1 MYISITHFSN
11 DADFQHLIW
20 TLTLEGKLAVCPALQ
35 TAKRVLDM
43 GTGTGVWAIAFGEW
57 SPYSLCSGV
66 ALANSSCS
74 YSERIQG
81 RGGLILAS
89 SYS

>member
-1 MYISITHFSN
+1 MYLPMAHSSN

-20 TLTLEGKLAVCPALQ
+20 TLTLEGKLAVCPAHQ

-57 SPYSLCSGV
+57 SSCSLCSGEV
-66 ALANSSCS
+66 PANGSRFTAN
-74 YSERIQG
+74 EFKD
-81 RGGLILAS
+81 AEV
-89 SYS
+89 